1 MATINQVGVR
11 RRAMFFKEEVP
22 ETFRLLAENDD
33 SLITE
38 DNNNLI
44 IE

>member
-1 MATINQVGVR
+1 MGTINQIGLR
-11 RRAMFFKEEVP
+11 KRAMLFKEEVP

-38 DNNNLI
+38 DLNNLI